1 MRCAVMLIYGCK
13 LVVIPFYED
22 HSTASTHSN
31 HTELK
36 HESSFIKHE
45 SSFIKHESSFIK
57 SEPEHQ
63 AHNASTNQHAENNK
77 KSLPTSS
84 SLSSYT
90 IDLKKLDDWL
100 EMRIIDIEF
109 LYGYYEPTLFILTE
123 SNRTWVGRYAIKKDT
138 CNSVA
143 ISLNLHQKTHPII
156 WPVDKLP
163 SDCLRCVAV
172 PPPIGGKIFEFLA
185 LNRFNY
191 SLKGVNSLFPTFF
204 TL

>member
-1 MRCAVMLIYGCK
+1 MLIYGCK

-22 HSTASTHSN
+22 HSTTSLSTNQS
-31 HTELK
+31 E
-36 HESSFIKHE
+36 IKHE
-45 SSFIKHESSFIK
+45 ASFVK
-57 SEPEHQ
+57 SEPETN
-63 AHNASTNQHAENNK
+63 HNTSIKQENIENNK
-77 KSLPTSS
+77 KSLPASS
-84 SLSSYT
+84 SLSSYS
-90 IDLKKLDDWL
+90 IDLKQLDDWL

-138 CNSVA
+138 CNSLA

-172 PPPIGGKIFEFLA
+172 PPPIGGKNNSIKWQ
-185 LNRFNY
+185 
-191 SLKGVNSLFPTFF
+191 SLI
-204 TL
+204 

>member
-22 HSTASTHSN
+22 HS
-31 HTELK
+31 
-36 HESSFIKHE
+36 SSVQAAQSVKQEDLIKQEPSGAFIKN
-45 SSFIKHESSFIK
+45 
-57 SEPEHQ
+57 EPGTQQ
-63 AHNASTNQHAENNK
+63 AQQNETAYRKT
-77 KSLPTSS
+77 LPVSS
-84 SLSSYT
+84 SLSSYS
-90 IDLKKLDDWL
+90 IDLRKLDDWL

-109 LYGYYEPTLFILTE
+109 LYGYYEPTLFILSE

-143 ISLNLHQKTHPII
+143 LSLNLHQKTHPII

-172 PPPIGGKIFEFLA
+172 PPPIGGKV
-185 LNRFNY
+185 FNNY
-191 SLKGVNSLFPTFF
+191 
-204 TL
+204 